1 MENKQ
6 KLRKNNS
13 KISTLMKENK
23 AETIYIG
30 TRGENTR
37 SFLRIYDK
45 KSEQLGSQ
53 K

>member
-1 MENKQ
+1 
-6 KLRKNNS
+6 
-13 KISTLMKENK
+13 MKENE

-45 KSEQLGSQ
+45 KSEQLDG
-53 K
+53 KK